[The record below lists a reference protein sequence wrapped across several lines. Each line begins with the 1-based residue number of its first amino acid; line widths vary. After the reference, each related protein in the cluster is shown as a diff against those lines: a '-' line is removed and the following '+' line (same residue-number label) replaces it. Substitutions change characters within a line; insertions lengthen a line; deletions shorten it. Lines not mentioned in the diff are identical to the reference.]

1 MGVGLSKDGKPLS
14 EPSSTAPVGVALNGD
29 SNVTNAAAEAEN
41 VLKTVDEKATKVIDS
56 LESVGS
62 SVPNEIPVPEVVVA
76 DIKSDSAPIAVVG
89 KDVVHSSIADVAEK
103 SHAAVDS
110 KISLP
115 AVEDIPNKVPEI
127 NVDSSSPPVDSKIGS
142 KPLTELSSPGNEL
155 KKSKASPS
163 IGASFISLFRR
174 NYSDRE
180 PATASDAF
188 KTSSAFHDVEVMPAA
203 NSSKTSASQ
212 SSSAPAGISAAVDEK
227 IAAVS
232 AVTVDKLSASS
243 TVLALDTGI
252 ETKDEADHIPN
263 AADVIALSTTIVATD
278 EDDIIAHV
286 KDESAHAKNDT
297 ANVKDN
303 VIAHA
308 KDIVIA
314 PVTAPVN
321 DIVIAPVTAP
331 VTAAVKDIAIAPVS
345 AAVKDIVTTPVKDI
359 VIAPVTAPV
368 KDIVIAP
375 VTAPVTAAVKD
386 IVIAPV
392 TAPVTAAVKDI
403 VTAPVTAAVKD
414 IAIAPVSAAVKDIVT
429 TPVKD
434 IVIAPVTAPVTA
446 TVKDIAI
453 APVTAPVTAAV
464 KDEVTAQPAA
474 RGLLSRSKSTESAN
488 CCGGR
493 GKDLSQA
500 VYLPVAS
507 DQNKEIVTDGPEI
520 DASGD
525 NDEVKR
531 SIIEHVDEGEE
542 KSEKLL
548 AASALRP
555 VNPSSVL
562 SAPIVVPGLLAAHT
576 AVSGDAKKVIESSVV
591 NATSLLSG
599 AEKGAERGISLNT
612 SALVVP
618 GNDLE
623 VIANRSTPTESVDDN
638 SPVSVAGEDD
648 DADVDYDEKN
658 DVCANFEIDHHQLTR
673 ISYKAKTDW
682 WNAETESNNR

>member
-62 SVPNEIPVPEVVVA
+62 SLPNEIPVPEVVVA

-103 SHAAVDS
+103 SHAVVDS

-127 NVDSSSPPVDSKIGS
+127 NVDSSSRPVDSKIGS

-203 NSSKTSASQ
+203 NSSKTNASQ
-212 SSSAPAGISAAVDEK
+212 SSSAPAGVSAAVDEK

-243 TVLALDTGI
+243 TVLALETGI
-252 ETKDEADHIPN
+252 ETKDEAGHIPN
-263 AADVIALSTTIVATD
+263 AADVVALSTTVVATD
-278 EDDIIAHV
+278 KDDIIAHV
-286 KDESAHAKNDT
+286 KDETAHAKNDT

-303 VIAHA
+303 IIAHA

-314 PVTAPVN
+314 PVTAPV
-321 DIVIAPVTAP
+321 
-331 VTAAVKDIAIAPVS
+331 
-345 AAVKDIVTTPVKDI
+345 
-359 VIAPVTAPV
+359 TAPV
-368 KDIVIAP
+368 KDIV
-375 VTAPVTAAVKD
+375 
-386 IVIAPV
+386 
-392 TAPVTAAVKDI
+392 
-403 VTAPVTAAVKD
+403 
-414 IAIAPVSAAVKDIVT
+414 
-429 TPVKD
+429 
-434 IVIAPVTAPVTA
+434 
-446 TVKDIAI
+446 I

-520 DASGD
+520 DVSGD
-525 NDEVKR
+525 SDEVKR

-562 SAPIVVPGLLAAHT
+562 STPIVVPGLLAAHT
-576 AVSGDAKKVIESSVV
+576 AVSGDAKKAMESSVV
-591 NATSLLSG
+591 NATSLLSGAEKG

>member
-62 SVPNEIPVPEVVVA
+62 SLPNEIPVPEVVVA

-103 SHAAVDS
+103 SHAVVDS

-115 AVEDIPNKVPEI
+115 VVEDIPNKVPEI
-127 NVDSSSPPVDSKIGS
+127 NVDSSSRPVDSKIGS

-203 NSSKTSASQ
+203 NSSKTNASQ
-212 SSSAPAGISAAVDEK
+212 SSSAPAGVSAAVDEK

-243 TVLALDTGI
+243 TVLALETGI
-252 ETKDEADHIPN
+252 ETKDEAGHIPN
-263 AADVIALSTTIVATD
+263 AADVVALSTTVVATD
-278 EDDIIAHV
+278 KDDIIAHV
-286 KDESAHAKNDT
+286 KDETAHAKNDT

-303 VIAHA
+303 IIAHA

-314 PVTAPVN
+314 PVT
-321 DIVIAPVTAP
+321 
-331 VTAAVKDIAIAPVS
+331 
-345 AAVKDIVTTPVKDI
+345 
-359 VIAPVTAPV
+359 APVTAPV

-375 VTAPVTAAVKD
+375 VTATVKDIAIAPVTAAVKD

-392 TAPVTAAVKDI
+392 TATVKDI
-403 VTAPVTAAVKD
+403 AIPPVTAPVTATVKDIAIAPVTTTVTATVKDIAIAPVTAPVKD
-414 IAIAPVSAAVKDIVT
+414 IAIAPVSAAVKDIAIAPVT
-429 TPVKD
+429 AAVKDIVTAPVKD
-434 IVIAPVTAPVTA
+434 IV
-446 TVKDIAI
+446 I

-520 DASGD
+520 DVSGD
-525 NDEVKR
+525 SDEVKR

-562 SAPIVVPGLLAAHT
+562 STPIVVPGLLAAHT
-576 AVSGDAKKVIESSVV
+576 AVSGDAKKAMESSVV
-591 NATSLLSG
+591 NATSLLSGAEKG